1 MCKCHD
7 PSSTLFSLRC
17 YGITQD
23 PQSKEYMLVLRYAEQ
38 GDLRHYLRH
47 HFAEITWIRR
57 LMMLNSLAKNLLAIH
72 NAGFTHRDLH
82 TGNVLI
88 INDIETIISDFG
100 LARDSGGS
108 ELVGVIPYIAPERF
122 QGQAYTQAMDIYS
135 FSMLM
140 WEICS
145 GKRPLSEQVHDASL
159 VSRICQGFRPEIEE
173 GIPECYVQVMKS
185 CWDMDPTKRP
195 TSNDLYETFYS
206 WLNKPTKDIQR
217 QFEEAEN

>member
-1 MCKCHD
+1 MEKCHD

-38 GDLRHYLRH
+38 GDLRHYLQH

-57 LMMLNSLAKNLLAIH
+57 LMMLNSLAKNLLVVY

-82 TGNVLI
+82 TGNILI
-88 INDIETIISDFG
+88 VNDIETIISDFG
-100 LARDSGGS
+100 LARDIDGPSNV

-122 QGQAYTQAMDIYS
+122 RGQACTPTSDIYS

-140 WEICS
+140 WEISS
-145 GKRPLSEQVHDASL
+145 GKPPL
-159 VSRICQGFRPEIEE
+159 
-173 GIPECYVQVMKS
+173 
-185 CWDMDPTKRP
+185 
-195 TSNDLYETFYS
+195 
-206 WLNKPTKDIQR
+206 
-217 QFEEAEN
+217 FEEDHDVSLIS